1 MTSDPVLVG
10 TAVVLIGSLLFIAVM
25 AYVGRPR

>member
-10 TAVVLIGSLLFIAVM
+10 TAVVLIGTLIFIALM

>member
-10 TAVVLIGSLLFIAVM
+10 TAVVLIGSLIFIGLM
-25 AYVGRPR
+25 AWYGRPR